1 MYLFVGVLSRGDIK
15 DHLVWAINHNN
26 QPLRTPSRFCEPG
39 VPLCPEA
46 LPQGPCYPTGNLVQ
60 LNSSH
65 SSPPPLLRIVAADIL
80 YIQHSQRMSRLAT
93 VPMMFLAMMCL
104 AGLANGLPSGMVSHG
119 AKAGTASMAVLDEH
133 KERIVAQDA
142 KVRAPAHEPDP

>member
-1 MYLFVGVLSRGDIK
+1 MSVG
-15 DHLVWAINHNN
+15 N
-26 QPLRTPSRFCEPG
+26 QPQQSTSANTRFCEPG

-80 YIQHSQRMSRLAT
+80 YIQHSQRMSRLTT

-104 AGLANGLPSGMVSHG
+104 AGLANGLPTGMVSRG
-119 AKAGTASMAVLDEH
+119 AKAGTASMAVLDEQ
-133 KERIVAQDA
+133 A
-142 KVRAPAHEPDP
+142 RAT